1 MQDMES
7 ARHDAHWPARRT
19 AAARTRGDQSSTE
32 SRAESILRHR
42 SASSAIPG
50 SWVTTTTEEPCSA
63 NSWSPCTTMDMFRAS
78 RAPVGSSA
86 KTIGGIQHEGARDGD
101 ALLLAPG
108 ELIRVG
114 VQEGGHADSLER
126 RQDRIALTPHAGHP

>member
-1 MQDMES
+1 
-7 ARHDAHWPARRT
+7 
-19 AAARTRGDQSSTE
+19 
-32 SRAESILRHR
+32 
-42 SASSAIPG
+42 
-50 SWVTTTTEEPCSA
+50 
-63 NSWSPCTTMDMFRAS
+63 MDVFRAS

-86 KTIGGIQHEGARDGD
+86 KTIGGIQHEGARGGD